1 MSGQVL
7 PHSCDGIEEYDNPLP
22 RWWIYLFY
30 FTIAFSAVYCY
41 LYPSTWFWHGSSG
54 WSQRRQY
61 QASLPANATVAA
73 DPKLSEMAAKADVV
87 ANGKQV
93 FSSNCASCH
102 GLNAEGKI
110 GPCLTDK
117 DWKYGDSDTE
127 LYLSIRKGRKGGM
140 PAWGTFLKP
149 DQVVAV
155 AAYVHS
161 IGNTTAG
168 NATAAPSAT
177 PAPVASASP
186 TAASTPAP

>member
-7 PHSCDGIEEYDNPLP
+7 PHTSDGIEEYDNPLP
-22 RWWIYLFY
+22 RWWLYLFY
-30 FTIAFSAVYCY
+30 ASIAFSIVYCW

-54 WSQRRQY
+54 WSQGRQY
-61 QASLPANATVAA
+61 RASLPATRAVAA
-73 DPKLSEMAAKADVV
+73 DPKLNEMAAKPDVL

-110 GPCLTDK
+110 GPCLTDPV
-117 DWKYGDSDTE
+117 WKYGDSDAE
-127 LYLSIRKGRKGGM
+127 IYLTIRKGRKGGM

-161 IGNTTAG
+161 ISNTTEAAA
-168 NATAAPSAT
+168 NATAASNT
-177 PAPVASASP
+177 
-186 TAASTPAP
+186 TGGNSTQP